1 MQKTGTATD
10 ACNSAT
16 RVAQTER
23 PRPDSPWP
31 GSGKAGRRWPQARI
45 LRRVRTV
52 ELSSQQPNPRLHER
66 WRIGWDAMIR
76 ALAEAGRSIRSAM
89 VCRRTSM
96 VFSGIIT
103 RSVSY
108 THLRAHETD
117 SYLVCR
123 LLLDKKK
130 PK

>member
-66 WRIGWDAMIR
+66 WRIG
-76 ALAEAGRSIRSAM
+76 
-89 VCRRTSM
+89 
-96 VFSGIIT
+96 
-103 RSVSY
+103 SVSY

-123 LLLDKKK
+123 LLLEKKK
-130 PK
+130 QKKDK